1 MPNGAFRF
9 FLHANGLRHDTKKG
23 FLSKRKQ
30 GSTVT
35 LRKRLGVPLFYT
47 KLKFRLSLR
56 SDTSRN
62 LEMDVETH
70 AEDVVVASIVGRVVD
85 ACLSIESH
93 ALAGLLVIVEGVEIG
108 HVEIHLLVDVV
119 NTADG
124 YRVGANHKRLVVHI
138 LV

>member
-1 MPNGAFRF
+1 M
-9 FLHANGLRHDTKKG
+9 
-23 FLSKRKQ
+23 
-30 GSTVT
+30 T
-35 LRKRLGVPLFYT
+35 LRKRSGVPLFSLFIYT

-70 AEDVVVASIVGRVVD
+70 AEDVVVAGIVGRVVD

-138 LV
+138 PV